1 MADSGKKLDIG
12 NLTAFLERVQSYTP
26 DLIYFQG
33 DVKSVH
39 HYTDLEGLRGITG
52 AHDLWLTHSRYS
64 NDDEEL
70 THGYGIVRTVIR
82 ERLAKPL
89 VDEQKRYLLALQEEL
104 DGPTPESV
112 YICCFCQSGDLLSQW
127 RGYGANGAGVSL
139 SFDPA
144 EFSYITGPD
153 SPSYGL
159 LRMWSVFYS
168 NATQRNIVGEAL
180 DFGAQTGASL
190 EQRVAR
196 AADAIRF
203 FIPTFKNELFAE
215 EKEVRLIFTPAAD
228 AQVPHPDFRVA
239 RGMLVPYYRL
249 HTLSGSP
256 TVPRLLPLQAVRV
269 GPSARKDLN
278 AEAVRLLL
286 AKAGYGNIVVDVSST
301 PYRG

>member
-1 MADSGKKLDIG
+1 
-12 NLTAFLERVQSYTP
+12 
-26 DLIYFQG
+26 
-33 DVKSVH
+33 
-39 HYTDLEGLRGITG
+39 
-52 AHDLWLTHSRYS
+52 
-64 NDDEEL
+64 
-70 THGYGIVRTVIR
+70 
-82 ERLAKPL
+82 
-89 VDEQKRYLLALQEEL
+89 
-104 DGPTPESV
+104 
-112 YICCFCQSGDLLSQW
+112 
-127 RGYGANGAGVSL
+127 VSL

-256 TVPRLLPLQAVRV
+256 TVPGCCRCRPCGSPERAQGPERRGGAAAAGQGRLRQHR
-269 GPSARKDLN
+269 GR
-278 AEAVRLLL
+278 R
-286 AKAGYGNIVVDVSST
+286 VVDALPRLTWAYGPARLGDEVRPAVDEAGAACRDSRSGRECCRKTKVSCPPRRRRGRT
-301 PYRG
+301 PTRSRPVRDSGPASHLGREMDPAADP

>member
-1 MADSGKKLDIG
+1 
-12 NLTAFLERVQSYTP
+12 V
-26 DLIYFQG
+26 
-33 DVKSVH
+33 
-39 HYTDLEGLRGITG
+39 G
-52 AHDLWLTHSRYS
+52 AASRRRCC
-64 NDDEEL
+64 
-70 THGYGIVRTVIR
+70 VTVIQNPQGCQDVPR
-82 ERLAKPL
+82 HHARRRTQTATCHWPRSSSTRGKPL

-112 YICCFCQSGDLLSQW
+112 YICCFCQRGDLLSQW

>member
-1 MADSGKKLDIG
+1 MAAMGKKLDIASL
-12 NLTAFLERVQSYTP
+12 NAFLARVQSYTP

-33 DVKSVH
+33 DVTTVH
-39 HYTDLEGLRGITG
+39 HYTDLEGLRGIVG

-70 THGYGIVRTVIR
+70 THGYGVVRKVISEAQAQSVGR
-82 ERLAKPL
+82 ARTN
-89 VDEQKRYLLALQEEL
+89 YLKALQEEL
-104 DGPTPESV
+104 DGSTAEPV

-144 EFSYITGPD
+144 RFSYITGPD

-159 LRMWSVFYS
+159 LRMWSVFY
-168 NATQRNIVGEAL
+168 ADTTQRSIVNEAL
-180 DFGAQTGASL
+180 QFGSEASMPL
-190 EQRVAR
+190 KQQVAR

-203 FIPTFKNELFAE
+203 FIPTFKNALFAE
-215 EKEVRLIFTPAAD
+215 EKEVRLIFTPAASAD
-228 AQVPHPDFRVA
+228 VPHPDFRVS

-249 HTLSGSP
+249 QALAGGPERART
-256 TVPRLLPLQAVRV
+256 LPLTGLRV

-278 AEAVRLLL
+278 AEAARLLL
-286 AKAGYGNIVVDVSST
+286 AKAGYAALPVDLSST